1 LGISLLIYT
10 SCGIHWPN
18 IQKQIRGVERVKI
31 NQSVA
36 KRMHWI
42 SNSAKVLARKAAPGT
57 LLVLLGAGAFYL
69 IASNGFTPR
78 KVVSSK
84 APMDVPPGH
93 VTKDLPGAPVGEGD
107 RSDVT
112 SAPVGSEGIKTHDR
126 EITEN
131 SSAMQTP
138 APILTPP
145 PIPAA
150 GSKTFAMDSEFLQKQ
165 PPAVERKTVERQLSG
180 PERKS
185 LERKREEAERKRA
198 RLEELYQ
205 KHLISSEVY
214 KRGEEKYKSEI
225 EKYRSAINGGKVPKS
240 QIPAV

>member
-1 LGISLLIYT
+1 
-10 SCGIHWPN
+10 
-18 IQKQIRGVERVKI
+18 VKI

-42 SNSAKVLARKAAPGT
+42 SNTAKVLARKAAPGT
-57 LLVLLGAGAFYL
+57 LLVLLGVGAFYL

-78 KVVSSK
+78 RVVPSK
-84 APMDVPPGH
+84 ASMDVPLAR

-131 SSAMQTP
+131 SSALQTP

-145 PIPAA
+145 PIPEA
-150 GSKTFAMDSEFLQKQ
+150 GRKTFAMDSEFLQKQ
-165 PPAVERKTVERQLSG
+165 PPPAVERKNVERQLSG

-185 LERKREEAERKRA
+185 LERKRVEAERKRA

-205 KHLISSEVY
+205 KHRISSEVY

>member
-1 LGISLLIYT
+1 M
-10 SCGIHWPN
+10 
-18 IQKQIRGVERVKI
+18 KI

-36 KRMHWI
+36 QRMHWI

-57 LLVLLGAGAFYL
+57 LLVLLGVGAFYL

-78 KVVSSK
+78 RVVSK
-84 APMDVPPGH
+84 ASMDVPPAH
-93 VTKDLPGAPVGEGD
+93 VTKDSPGAPVGEGD
-107 RSDVT
+107 RSDAT

-150 GSKTFAMDSEFLQKQ
+150 GRKTFAMDSEFLRKQ
-165 PPAVERKTVERQLSG
+165 PPAVERKNVERQLSG

-205 KHLISSEVY
+205 THRISSEVY

-240 QIPAV
+240 QVPAV